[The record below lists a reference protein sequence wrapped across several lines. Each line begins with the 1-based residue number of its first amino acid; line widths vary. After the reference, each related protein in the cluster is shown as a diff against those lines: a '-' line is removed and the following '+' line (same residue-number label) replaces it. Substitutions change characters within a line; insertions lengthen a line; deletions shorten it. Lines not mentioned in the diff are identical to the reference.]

1 MRILFIGDVV
11 GKPGRQAVQAI
22 VPGLIQEQNL
32 DFVIANGENSAG
44 GSGLTPDTADDLF
57 AGGVDVI
64 TMGDHTW
71 DQREILQIIDR
82 EPRLLRPANYPQGS
96 PGIGS
101 AVFDR
106 EGQPAIAVLNL
117 IGRTFM
123 RSYD

>member
-1 MRILFIGDVV
+1 
-11 GKPGRQAVQAI
+11 
-22 VPGLIQEQNL
+22 
-32 DFVIANGENSAG
+32 
-44 GSGLTPDTADDLF
+44 
-57 AGGVDVI
+57 GGVDVI

-82 EPRLLRPANYPQGS
+82 EPRLLRPANFPAS
-96 PGIGS
+96 APGIGS

-123 RSYD
+123 RSYDCPFRAAQEAVERLRAETPIIIVDMHAEATSEKIAMGRFLDGKVSAVLGTHT